1 MRIDI
6 KQVIITSVL
15 VCSMLFLSLP
25 IAFAVEGEEKEPG
38 TDNVNVGNDAVAEP
52 PSGPNIKKDTDIEEV
67 DIETPAS
74 VTGKKFEGTG
84 TVEDFSTT
92 NSKAFF
98 TITDKESNVFY
109 LIIDL
114 DKTANNVYFLSDV
127 NKSSL
132 EGSVEPK
139 ETVSP
144 VPVVTPTDNVEK
156 PAESGNNT
164 FLILVFLVAG
174 VVVAVYYFR
183 VIKKKKE
190 QGSTND
196 DEDDV
201 EDEMMDEDMLYE
213 EKNKDEK

>member
-1 MRIDI
+1 MRTNI
-6 KQVIITSVL
+6 KRVIITSIL
-15 VCSMLFLSLP
+15 LCSMLFLSLP
-25 IAFAVEGEEKEPG
+25 IAHALEGEEKEPG
-38 TDNVNVGNDAVAEP
+38 VENVNASNDAVAEP

-109 LIIDL
+109 LIVDL
-114 DKTANNVYFLSDV
+114 DKTSNNVYFLSDV

-139 ETVSP
+139 ESVAP
-144 VPVVTPTDNVEK
+144 APIVAPTDNVEK
-156 PAESGNNT
+156 PAESDNNT
-164 FLILVFLVAG
+164 FLILVILVA
-174 VVVAVYYFR
+174 VVVIAVYYFR
-183 VIKKKKE
+183 VIKKKK
-190 QGSTND
+190 GKDNTND
-196 DEDDV
+196 DDED
-201 EDEMMDEDMLYE
+201 EEMMDEDMLYE
-213 EKNKDEK
+213 ERDKDEK